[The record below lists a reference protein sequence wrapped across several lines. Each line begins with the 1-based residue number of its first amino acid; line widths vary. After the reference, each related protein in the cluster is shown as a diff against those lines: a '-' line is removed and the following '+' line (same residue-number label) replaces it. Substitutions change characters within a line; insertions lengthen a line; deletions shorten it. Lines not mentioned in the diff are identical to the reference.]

1 MDTPKPPK
9 DPKKVKWVYIIS
21 ASLICIFFLGT
32 IGVSSYLLYKLNKE
46 NNSLKSDKA
55 TLEQQVEEYKSS
67 SSKESE
73 EYEKQ
78 IAELEAAAVL
88 LNEQI
93 TTLTSEKDSLNIEVD
108 DYEKKQTNIKAYNDF
123 NKYVYYVVGIHG
135 GFINLTEAEYQTARS
150 KAVATGNQTLV
161 DAVDTAWTDTGTSQ
175 IIRFVNVMNAAID
188 GINANL

>member
-1 MDTPKPPK
+1 METAKPPK
-9 DPKKVKWVYIIS
+9 DPKKAKRIYIIS
-21 ASLICIFFLGT
+21 FALICLFFIVIISISGY
-32 IGVSSYLLYKLNKE
+32 IIYKLNKN

-55 TLEQQVEEYKSS
+55 ALEQQIEEYKTSS
-67 SSKESE
+67 TKTSE
-73 EYEKQ
+73 DYEKQ
-78 IAELEAAAVL
+78 IADLEAAAVL

-93 TTLTSEKDSLNIEVD
+93 TTLTSEKDSLSSEVD
-108 DYEKKQTNIKAYNDF
+108 DYEKKQANIKAYNDF